1 MNRYDLT
8 DFEWS
13 VIEPLLPNKP
23 RGVPRV
29 DDRRVLNGIMWV
41 LRSRRSLAGTCRSAT
56 GLTPPATTASIAGA
70 RTGCGI
76 DLWTPSSR
84 LTTATYR

>member
-41 LRSRRSLAGTCRSAT
+41 LRSGAPWRDLPERYGP
-56 GLTPPATTASIAGA
+56 TPPATTASTAGA
-70 RTGCGI
+70 RRASGI
-76 DLWTPSSR
+76 ALWTRSSR

>member
-1 MNRYDLT
+1 MKRYDLT

-29 DDRRVLNGIMWV
+29 DDRRVLNGTMWV
-41 LRSRRSLAGTCRSAT
+41 LRSGETCWNAT
-56 GLTPPATTASIAGA
+56 GPTPPATTASIAGA
-70 RTGCGI
+70 RTGSGI
-76 DLWTPSSR
+76 ALWTRSSR